1 MEFSIGGSV
10 RARDGKDAT
19 ILAHGEMVGEALDA
33 AEELAAEGIDVRV
46 VDMYTIKPFDRQAV
60 QSAVDETD
68 NIIVWEDHL
77 MMGGLA
83 SSIADFFVD
92 NGIQPR
98 KFRRFGIPQV
108 YAGFGSGEALRQKYG
123 YAKEDVMKAIREM
136 V

>member
-1 MEFSIGGSV
+1 MHSDGSM
-10 RARDGKDAT
+10 DAMPVAPS
-19 ILAHGEMVGEALDA
+19 LPMAGQPSVGQ
-33 AEELAAEGIDVRV
+33 
-46 VDMYTIKPFDRQAV
+46 MPQAV
-60 QSAVDETD
+60 QSAVDETG
-68 NIIVWEDHL
+68 NIVVWEDHL